1 MNYDH
6 THKCPIC
13 VKRLMLCS
21 ACHDDTGNMCDYDSK
36 TYSCKFNPHCAA
48 VADTERRLEM
58 PKTVQFKI
66 DYPPTKAGKSY
77 WNKRYGLNAYYSGKP
92 WQARKRDADYWHA
105 LVRSE
110 LTKQKIPMSKYNV
123 PVSIKFWFNDNL
135 DIDNDST
142 YAKLIIDSLKGLLIE
157 DDNKKYVRRIELNCH
172 DEDCILVAIERM
184 K

>member
-1 MNYDH
+1 
-6 THKCPIC
+6 
-13 VKRLMLCS
+13 
-21 ACHDDTGNMCDYDSK
+21 
-36 TYSCKFNPHCAA
+36 
-48 VADTERRLEM
+48 M

-172 DEDCILVAIERM
+172 DEDCILIVIERM
-184 K
+184 KGDCNR